1 MILCTF
7 VCMYVCMFESVNN
20 SHAHIGIIV
29 VFVFVYYKFTETRP
43 TLNHRQSTKFLTNNK
58 KKKYTQRAIAAAAIF
73 GYTNAGVVLVKMH
86 VRMCVFVWVHQ
97 HALHCICMFTKLR
110 MHNVHCMYVRN
121 TSDVRCREII

>member
-1 MILCTF
+1 MYICMH
-7 VCMYVCMFESVNN
+7 VRMYVCMFESVNN

-29 VFVFVYYKFTETRP
+29 VFVFIYYKFTETRP

-58 KKKYTQRAIAAAAIF
+58 KKYTQRAFAAAAVF

-97 HALHCICMFTKLR
+97 HALHCICMFAKLR
-110 MHNVHCMYVRN
+110 MHNVHMYVRN
-121 TSDVRCREII
+121 TSNVRCREII

>member
-58 KKKYTQRAIAAAAIF
+58 KKVHTESNCSSSNI
-73 GYTNAGVVLVKMH
+73 
-86 VRMCVFVWVHQ
+86 WVH
-97 HALHCICMFTKLR
+97 
-110 MHNVHCMYVRN
+110 
-121 TSDVRCREII
+121 

>member
-1 MILCTF
+1 
-7 VCMYVCMFESVNN
+7 MFESVNN

-58 KKKYTQRAIAAAAIF
+58 KKKYIQRAIAAAAIF

-86 VRMCVFVWVHQ
+86 VRMCVFVWVH
-97 HALHCICMFTKLR
+97 HMHFTAFVCLLSYECITYI
-110 MHNVHCMYVRN
+110 VCMYEIHQM
-121 TSDVRCREII
+121 SDVVK